1 MAWVKKKI
9 NQEIGEKP
17 HTQYQR
23 WKKNIGKSVE
33 DHWEEIMRKYTWLS
47 SMLKTS
53 TLEQEMLNTIS
64 PSAHI
69 LRFRLNERTNK
80 RKRKHRLFSMSTHK
94 SHTLCVCVYI
104 YGRNLKSSIF
114 FFVCCQCW
122 IKKSV
127 CAHEQKKKHHRIDTG
142 SIRCYHICTWDLL
155 KITMLHNNSE
165 LKWKK
170 GIHSIYITHIGLHIE
185 Y

>member
-1 MAWVKKKI
+1 MSAERELNQNVAWVKKI

-47 SMLKTS
+47 STLKTS

-69 LRFRLNERTNK
+69 LQFRLNERTN
-80 RKRKHRLFSMSTHK
+80 
-94 SHTLCVCVYI
+94 
-104 YGRNLKSSIF
+104 
-114 FFVCCQCW
+114 
-122 IKKSV
+122 
-127 CAHEQKKKHHRIDTG
+127 
-142 SIRCYHICTWDLL
+142 
-155 KITMLHNNSE
+155 
-165 LKWKK
+165 
-170 GIHSIYITHIGLHIE
+170 
-185 Y
+185 

>member
-1 MAWVKKKI
+1 M

-94 SHTLCVCVYI
+94 SHTSYI
-104 YGRNLKSSIF
+104 YIYVYMAAIWRAAFSFSYVANVELRR
-114 FFVCCQCW
+114 
-122 IKKSV
+122 V
-127 CAHEQKKKHHRIDTG
+127 CALTNKRKNTIVLIPVQFVATIFVREIFSRLLCCTTIVSWSEKKA
-142 SIRCYHICTWDLL
+142 SILFI
-155 KITMLHNNSE
+155 
-165 LKWKK
+165 
-170 GIHSIYITHIGLHIE
+170 
-185 Y
+185 